1 MAFHVASVS
10 QKLRGIVTR
19 KVADFEEAE
28 EGRAVAASAMTATRR
43 LGNPPS
49 VPTAAATGS
58 KRKRATEWSPPA
70 RLMGYWAAA
79 T

>member
-28 EGRAVAASAMTATRR
+28 EGRAVAASAMAVTGK
-43 LGNPPS
+43 LGNRPS
-49 VPTAAATGS
+49 VPTAVVTGFR
-58 KRKRATEWSPPA
+58 RKRATERSPPA
-70 RLMGYWAAA
+70 RLIG
-79 T
+79 